1 MPRVAIV
8 TGGSG
13 ALGQAVVLR
22 LLKDGVSVAV
32 PWIVDK
38 ERERLEARMPADAR
52 GRVLVEPCDVLDP
65 AAFGALVTRTEQTLG
80 PVAGLVT
87 VVGGFAGG
95 GLVETDLAT
104 WETQIRLNLT
114 SAFVAARAVVPGML
128 ARGHGRIVT
137 IASRAVVP
145 PVAGILA
152 YTVSKAG
159 VIAFTQ
165 ALAEETRG
173 KGVTVNSVLPST
185 MDTPANRAAM
195 PDADFTTWTPVESV
209 AEAIAFLLRPEADR
223 TTGTLVTV

>member
-22 LLKDGVSVAV
+22 LLKDGLSVSV

-38 ERERLEARMPADAR
+38 ERERLESRVPGDAR
-52 GRVLVEPCDVLDP
+52 SRVLIERCDVLVP

-80 PVAGLVT
+80 SVAALVT

-104 WETQIRLNLT
+104 WETQIKLNLT

-145 PVAGILA
+145 PVAGIFA

-159 VIAFTQ
+159 VIALTQ
-165 ALAEETRG
+165 AL
-173 KGVTVNSVLPST
+173 
-185 MDTPANRAAM
+185 
-195 PDADFTTWTPVESV
+195 
-209 AEAIAFLLRPEADR
+209 
-223 TTGTLVTV
+223 

>member
-22 LLKDGVSVAV
+22 LLKDGMSVAV

-38 ERERLEARMPADAR
+38 ERERLESRVPGDAR
-52 GRVLVEPCDVLDP
+52 GRVLIERCDVLDP
-65 AAFGALVTRTEQTLG
+65 TAFGALVTRTEQTLG
-80 PVAGLVT
+80 PVAALVT

-104 WETQIRLNLT
+104 WETQIKLNLT

-152 YTVSKAG
+152 YTVSKVG
-159 VIAFTQ
+159 VIGLTQ

-173 KGVTVNSVLPST
+173 TGVTVNSVLPST
-185 MDTPANRAAM
+185 MDTPANRSAM
-195 PDADFTTWTPVESV
+195 PDADPTKWTPVDSV
-209 AEAIAFLLRPEADR
+209 AETIAFLVSPGADR